1 MLGEEAVVIG
11 MQGRESVADDL
22 SLVCRAERVLLMD
35 FIDVQGTETIGIGLQ
50 GRETVVLH
58 VVDGLSLVCRAERLL
73 CCHAGLTHAHLQ
85 TRSSCPFRGSWSSAL
100 RL

>member
-35 FIDVQGTETIGIGLQ
+35 FIDVQGTETIGVGLQ
-50 GRETVVLH
+50 GRETVALH
-58 VVDGLSLVCRAERLL
+58 VVDGLLLVCSAERLL
-73 CCHAGLTHAHLQ
+73 SCMLLMACHWCAGQRDCFVATPA
-85 TRSSCPFRGSWSSAL
+85 
-100 RL
+100 